1 MMLLALIICVFREI
15 IYHFQIL
22 ASYLGVI
29 MKPKRD
35 KYMKQSRLAKY

>member
-1 MMLLALIICVFREI
+1 MMLLALIICVFRET

-29 MKPKRD
+29 METQRKEQI
-35 KYMKQSRLAKY
+35 YETT